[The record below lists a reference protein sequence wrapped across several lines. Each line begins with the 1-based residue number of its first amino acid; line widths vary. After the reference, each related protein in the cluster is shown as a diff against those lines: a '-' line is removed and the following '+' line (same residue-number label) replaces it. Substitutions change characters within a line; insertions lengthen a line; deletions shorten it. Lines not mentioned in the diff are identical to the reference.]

1 MKSIEKFGIRVLFI
15 TTCILVCLMLS
26 CNLESSEF
34 TSVMKL
40 FGYTSLCVG
49 ILWFILRN
57 KTENEVKN
65 LLGISW
71 IEKKTGL
78 NFTEE

>member
-1 MKSIEKFGIRVLFI
+1 MKTIKNFGIRVLFI

-26 CNLESSEF
+26 CDLEMSEF

-40 FGYTSLCVG
+40 FGYTAFCVG

-71 IEKKTGL
+71 FENKTGI

>member
-1 MKSIEKFGIRVLFI
+1 MKSIEILGIRVLFI
-15 TTCILVCLMLS
+15 ATCILVCLMLS
-26 CNLESSEF
+26 CNLEMSEF

-40 FGYTSLCVG
+40 FGYTALCVG

-71 IEKKTGL
+71 LENKTGI

>member
-1 MKSIEKFGIRVLFI
+1 MKSFKIFGIRVLFI
-15 TTCILVCLMLS
+15 VTVILVFLTLS
-26 CNLESSEF
+26 CNLEMSEF

-40 FGYTSLCVG
+40 FGFTTLCTG

-57 KTENEVKN
+57 KAENEIKN

-71 IEKKTGL
+71 LENKTGI